1 MLVRFFTLMRIRN
14 QIILVMG
21 TAMAMFVA
29 AVSLA
34 LSGVSGTTTS
44 FLKFLDKDQA
54 KLNALEHAYAQGL
67 QMGQALRNIVL
78 DPANP
83 KAYANMNAARSQ
95 FQEVLEHAAPL
106 GVDDTEFR
114 SLLAEISALRSRQIP
129 IQDRVTRLVREG
141 QQDAALAEIN
151 REETPVWR
159 QMREKLLEG
168 IKKRTGDTAATRESV
183 IGQSQTTLHIT
194 LVICLIGFVLA
205 VLASVLL
212 AMGTVRPLQRTAR
225 AMNDIAA
232 GEGDLSQ
239 RLPVQG
245 KNEVAMVAEGFNKF
259 CSKIEQSIVRV
270 ADVSLHL
277 SSATAQL
284 SEVSNQTEQAVKHQ
298 QSEIRQ
304 VADAV
309 AGMSLKVSDV
319 ERHAQ
324 DAASAA
330 QQADAEA
337 RNGKQVVD
345 ETISSINTLAEEV
358 QRAAEVI
365 QKLEEDSKGIGSILE
380 SIQGI
385 ADQTNLLALNAAIE
399 AARAG
404 DQGRGFAVVADEV
417 RTLALR
423 TQDATRKIQKM
434 IGGLQ
439 SGAQRAAIVMQ
450 DGRKR
455 TVATVKQATVA
466 GQSLEKITGAVA
478 TISDMNAHIATA
490 AKEQSVVAAL
500 INDNI
505 SNISAVAAQTAAGAH
520 NTQKATGD
528 LANMMSQLQTTVR
541 QFKTYKDKGDFDF
554 NAAKAAHLAWKARLR
569 SFLDGESSLSME
581 QAVSHHHCMLGKWYY
596 ADGLAK
602 YGHIPAMKQIEEP
615 HAELHRIIKEIVQLE
630 QNGKIAEAEQLFAK
644 VEPISKTIIGL
655 LDAVETSVRKAAQT
669 TGV

>member
-1 MLVRFFTLMRIRN
+1 MLVRLFTLMRIRN
-14 QIILVMG
+14 QIILAMG
-21 TAMAMFVA
+21 TTMVMFAV

-34 LSGVSGTTTS
+34 LSGVSSTTTS

-54 KLNALEHAYAQGL
+54 KLDALEHAYAQGL
-67 QMGQALRNIVL
+67 QMGQALRNIAL

-83 KAYANMNAARSQ
+83 KAYANMNAARAQ
-95 FQEVLEHAAPL
+95 FQEVLEHAATL
-106 GVDDTEFR
+106 AVDDAEFR
-114 SLLAEISALRSRQIP
+114 SLLAEISALRSRQLP
-129 IQDRVTRLVREG
+129 IQDRVIKMIREG

-159 QMREKLLEG
+159 QMREKLLDG
-168 IKKRTGDTAATRESV
+168 IKKRTEDTAATRKSV
-183 IGQSQTTLHIT
+183 IDQSQATLRIT
-194 LVICLIGFVLA
+194 LVICLIGFMLA

-212 AMGTVRPLQRTAR
+212 AMGAVRPLQRTAR

-259 CSKIEQSIVRV
+259 CSKIEGSIVKV
-270 ADVSLHL
+270 ADVSFHI

-284 SEVSNQTEQAVKHQ
+284 SEVSNQTAQAVKHQ

-304 VADAV
+304 VAEAV

-319 ERHAQ
+319 EQHAQ
-324 DAASAA
+324 AAAGAA

-337 RNGKQVVD
+337 RNGKLVVD
-345 ETISSINTLAEEV
+345 ETIVSINTLAEEV
-358 QRAAEVI
+358 QRATEVI

-380 SIQGI
+380 SIRGI

-423 TQDATRKIQKM
+423 TQDATRKIQEM

-439 SGAQRAAIVMQ
+439 SEAQRAAIVMQ

-455 TVATVKQATVA
+455 TDATVKQATVA
-466 GQSLEKITGAVA
+466 GQSLEKITCAVA
-478 TISDMNAHIATA
+478 TISNMNANIASA
-490 AKEQSVVAAL
+490 AKEQSVVASL

-505 SNISAVAAQTAAGAH
+505 SNISAVATQTAAGAH
-520 NTQKATGD
+520 NTQKAIGG
-528 LANMMSQLQTTVR
+528 LADMMSQLQTTVR
-541 QFKTYKDKGDFDF
+541 QFKTYKDKGAFDF

-615 HAELHRIIKEIVQLE
+615 HAELHRIIKEIVQIK
-630 QNGKIAEAEQLFAK
+630 QSGKITEAEQLYAK
-644 VEPISKTIIGL
+644 VGPISKIIIGL
-655 LDAVETSVRKAAQT
+655 LDNVEESVRKAAQT
-669 TGV
+669 TGE